1 MKEKTR
7 MPNFRKG
14 AQVIAQ
20 SGQKRESGTPRPNFV
35 NWEPD
40 EKKYI
45 QFITPL
51 EEIPTVLMHQFIITG
66 ERDNGSYVYND
77 FVSRKDPAFDGEDGY
92 DPIWDRF
99 EVQPRLKSVA
109 LAAVLQPKRSAGK
122 ITGWELASKARRD
135 DTIDDIGLI
144 VQTPA
149 NFFRWLTTFADD
161 TGNAIEDCVFSVTRR
176 GEKISTRYDFVKTEH
191 PAIDLSAYAENFPD
205 VEAYLGGLGDEDR
218 LRSLIDPLPD
228 TAMVSRY
235 GGKNT
240 TETNSQSDADAEHST
255 PWQEPDE
262 AAPRNTRFAALKQK
276 METE

>member
-1 MKEKTR
+1 

-20 SGQKRESGTPRPNFV
+20 SGQTNSDSGPKRPNFI
-35 NWEPD
+35 NWESD

-66 ERDNGSYVYND
+66 ERDNGSYIYND

-109 LAAVLQPKRSAGK
+109 LAAVLQPVRKNGKISGWEVAGK
-122 ITGWELASKARRD
+122 QRRD
-135 DTIDDIGLI
+135 DEIPDIGLI
-144 VQTPA
+144 VQTPS

-176 GEKISTRYDFVKTEH
+176 GEKIATRYDFIKTEH
-191 PAIDLSAYAENFPD
+191 PAIDLSEYSEYFID
-205 VEAYLGGLGDEDR
+205 VEEYLSGLGDEDR

-228 TAMVSRY
+228 NAQVSRY
-235 GGKNT
+235 GGKNV
-240 TETNSQSDADAEHST
+240 EAVAVKSDMDAEQSK
-255 PWQEPDE
+255 PWEDEEE
-262 AAPRNTRFAALKQK
+262 AAPRNSRFNSLKKQ
-276 METE
+276 MEEA

>member
-1 MKEKTR
+1 

-20 SGQKRESGTPRPNFV
+20 SGQKSESGPRRPNML
-35 NWEPD
+35 NWESD

-51 EEIPTVLMHQFIITG
+51 EEIPTVLMHQYIITG
-66 ERDNGSYVYND
+66 ERDNGSYIYND

-109 LAAVLQPKRSAGK
+109 LAAVLQPVRKNGK
-122 ITGWELASKARRD
+122 ISGWEVASKQRYD
-135 DTIDDIGLI
+135 GETVPDIGLI
-144 VQTPA
+144 LQTPS

-161 TGNAIEDCVFSVTRR
+161 TGNAIEDCVFSITRR
-176 GEKISTRYDFVKTEH
+176 GEKISTRYDFIKTEH
-191 PAIDLSAYAENFPD
+191 PAIDLSEYSDHFID
-205 VEAYLGGLGDEDR
+205 VEDYLGSLGDEDR

-228 TAMVSRY
+228 NAQVSRY

-240 TETNSQSDADAEHST
+240 ENTPRVNEMDTEQT
-255 PWQEPDE
+255 PPWDGDDE
-262 AAPRNTRFAALKQK
+262 AAPRNSRFSALKKQ
-276 METE
+276 MEEA

>member
-1 MKEKTR
+1 

-14 AQVIAQ
+14 AQVIVQ
-20 SGQKRESGTPRPNFV
+20 SGQTGGESSKRPNFI
-35 NWEPD
+35 NWESD
-40 EKKYI
+40 EKKYL

-66 ERDNGSYVYND
+66 ERDNGSYIYND

-109 LAAVLQPKRSAGK
+109 LAAVLQPVRKNGK
-122 ITGWELASKARRD
+122 ISGWEVASKQRRD
-135 DTIDDIGLI
+135 DEIPDIGLI
-144 VQTPA
+144 VQTPS

-161 TGNAIEDCVFSVTRR
+161 TGNAIEDCVFSITRR
-176 GEKISTRYDFVKTEH
+176 GEKISTRYDFIKTEH
-191 PAIDLSAYAENFPD
+191 PAIDLSKYSEYFID
-205 VEAYLGGLGDEDR
+205 IEEYLGGLGDEDR

-228 TAMVSRY
+228 NAQVSRY

-240 TETNSQSDADAEHST
+240 ETARPTSEIDTEQST
-255 PWQEPDE
+255 PWEEEEE
-262 AAPRNTRFAALKQK
+262 AAPRNSRFTSLKEK
-276 METE
+276 MEAE